1 MYNEGVK
8 NAFIEKAKA
17 ENNTGVLKQKYIF
30 NKTERFEE
38 KLQKD
43 IALFNKNELS
53 DMYTELDGALKTLLH
68 LQTFLRKYA
77 KYYSDNFFVYC
88 PVSDMTQ
95 KEAEIAYNRRE
106 KKKINKN
113 VFPVKYFL
121 NRIDELKNPSDQFLM
136 YGLFQGVRGVSNCEL
151 AFSTMEDCDFAGRKI
166 WLPKLDGDTIIEKG
180 RLYEADKKLFDYAV
194 KASSAYTYYT
204 YELNREQR
212 INLVSNRIIKMR
224 VDSGIPSSEVAMTG
238 KTRIDKRLRVLLKH
252 MGLNDYCGLDI
263 YKAGLAYYIK
273 KICLEYGISD
283 ILDVFETEEYKKLQQ
298 QYDLTDNNRNV
309 RRLLKGFL

>member
-17 ENNTGVLKQKYIF
+17 ENNAGVVKQKYIF

-53 DMYTELDGALKTLLH
+53 DMYTELDGALRTLLN

-88 PVSDMTQ
+88 PIFDMTQ

-106 KKKINKN
+106 KKKIEKN
-113 VFPVKYFL
+113 VFPVKDFL
-121 NRIDELKNPSDQFLM
+121 NKIDDLKNPSDKFLM
-136 YGLFQGVRGVSNCEL
+136 YGLFQGIRGTSNCEL
-151 AFSTMEDCDFAGRKI
+151 AFSTMEDCDFIERKI
-166 WLPKLDGDTIIEKG
+166 WLPKLDGDTLIEKG
-180 RLYEADKKLFDYAV
+180 RLYEADQKLFDYAE
-194 KASSAYTYYT
+194 KASKTYTYYT
-204 YELNREQR
+204 YEKNREQR
-212 INLVSNRIIKMR
+212 IDLVSNRIIKTR
-224 VDSGIPSSEVAMTG
+224 VDSSIPSAEVAMTG

-252 MGLNDYCGLDI
+252 MDLNDYCGLDI
-263 YKAGLAYYIK
+263 YKFGLAYHIK